1 MSDQNQEE
9 VLDLEAPDEEIALDF
24 EKVRPKSG
32 HKIDKT
38 RRKEL
43 MAKRFVFNE
52 YTTKSNIR
60 FNVIIPIYSK
70 MLFRRA
76 SRDLSAQKSK

>member
-32 HKIDKT
+32 HKIDKA

-43 MAKRFVFNE
+43 MAKRFVFNSAVSFSS
-52 YTTKSNIR
+52 YSNYCI
-60 FNVIIPIYSK
+60 
-70 MLFRRA
+70 
-76 SRDLSAQKSK
+76 LSHAHFPCLIHATS

>member
-32 HKIDKT
+32 HKVDKT

-43 MAKRFVFNE
+43 MAKRFV
-52 YTTKSNIR
+52 SNGKLPNQITL
-60 FNVIIPIYSK
+60 YS
-70 MLFRRA
+70 
-76 SRDLSAQKSK
+76 SAH

>member
-43 MAKRFVFNE
+43 IAKRFVFNE
-52 YTTKSNIR
+52 YTTKDESFLREGSNT
-60 FNVIIPIYSK
+60 F
-70 MLFRRA
+70 
-76 SRDLSAQKSK
+76 LSPPKLR

>member
-1 MSDQNQEE
+1 MSDPNQEE

-32 HKIDKT
+32 HKVDKT

-43 MAKRFVFNE
+43 MAKRFVLNE
-52 YTTKSNIR
+52 Y
-60 FNVIIPIYSK
+60 IIKTNQPIV
-70 MLFRRA
+70 FR
-76 SRDLSAQKSK
+76 L

>member
-9 VLDLEAPDEEIALDF
+9 VLDLEAPDEEIDLDF

-32 HKIDKT
+32 HKVDKT

-43 MAKRFVFNE
+43 MAKRFVSNE
-52 YTTKSNIR
+52 YITKI
-60 FNVIIPIYSK
+60 
-70 MLFRRA
+70 
-76 SRDLSAQKSK
+76 